1 MKVKKSVK
9 AVTMS
14 LLLLTVCGT
23 TAAQDKRMATMTV
36 TENGELPYTTSLV
49 YNEQGDIVN
58 MITTYSDGA
67 TRTLEL
73 VHDAAA
79 GTILTQPTEAASE
92 EDAYRM
98 LSHTD
103 GQLIATDDYHGYF
116 EDMLI
121 DLTMDYT
128 YDGEARLTGADVLL
142 KTESKTYNGTFNTE
156 WDGDN
161 ITKQEL
167 NVGRRSMT
175 VTYAYGSVVNPPSNI
190 FLNPIMASGIKLIDT
205 HFGLGTA
212 ILRGKRT
219 ALLPVLITS
228 KQSGG
233 PTFFTT
239 VDYEQDAEGNVTKM
253 TFTEDD
259 GITTLYEFT
268 YDTPTAIRPVA
279 ATTAAQPASYNLSG
293 QRLSGTVR
301 GINLVKMSDG
311 TVRKI
316 LSK

>member
-58 MITTYSDGA
+58 MITTYSDGT

-73 VHDAAA
+73 VH
-79 GTILTQPTEAASE
+79 
-92 EDAYRM
+92 DAYRM

-259 GITTLYEFT
+259 GITTLDEFT

-279 ATTAAQPASYNLSG
+279 ASTAAQPASYNLSG

-301 GINLVKMSDG
+301 GINLVKMADG